1 MHENAGNGS
10 GTEGGTSNGQFQGR
24 GWKSCSQASHFGKKQ
39 NGFPAMF
46 ITSYFLIPHV
56 AYSQTTL
63 FTTFIN
69 TSPQDIKEAVSM
81 TISKQDTEICELK
94 TLVGQHVNE
103 VMEVR
108 GLLRDRCRDISELET
123 KVRVHV

>member
-1 MHENAGNGS
+1 
-10 GTEGGTSNGQFQGR
+10 
-24 GWKSCSQASHFGKKQ
+24 
-39 NGFPAMF
+39 
-46 ITSYFLIPHV
+46 
-56 AYSQTTL
+56 
-63 FTTFIN
+63 
-69 TSPQDIKEAVSM
+69 M

>member
-1 MHENAGNGS
+1 
-10 GTEGGTSNGQFQGR
+10 
-24 GWKSCSQASHFGKKQ
+24 
-39 NGFPAMF
+39 MF